1 MDLSNPFPSQLMAS
15 DTANSVQIKPET
27 DSDYNSDVS
36 GLLSTEDIQNA
47 CGQSA
52 SDAEDLLRNGIL
64 VETNKGVVCMSLKD
78 VLSTNA
84 NLSADD
90 FKLVA
95 NQLLSHEDVLP
106 QNETE
111 EVSSSSLKTSKSP
124 SYTVSTELKDFIT
137 NSDFD
142 STCDDLNQPSTSS
155 VLLKNFQNNEI
166 LLNSRYKFKSM
177 LEPLQSTS
185 TATSEA
191 VDTSE
196 ETDKEKNSSV
206 VQKRRGGWPKGRKR
220 KPELLNLPPK
230 APKTSYNIFLKERR
244 KLYKDK
250 LAFHEITRVVGNQW
264 SNLTLEEKQPYIERA
279 EEDKKR
285 YREELMV
292 YRRSDAYKLHLA
304 RKRKKRGLDNLM
316 SESDMDGTDD
326 VDDEDDNMLYCDSCD
341 QWFYNLHNK
350 REHLQSRQ
358 HQISMNKHLASSDNE
373 NKGNISS
380 VSFSTS
386 LDESSMDAPSTYPF
400 PAKKNVA
407 KGDNVHENMIR
418 LIRSVA
424 KREKEIDVLR
434 SRLEDA
440 KTLQSNFVTELNLQK
455 HKCRM
460 LQFNLA
466 NEIGRAHV

>member
-1 MDLSNPFPSQLMAS
+1 
-15 DTANSVQIKPET
+15 
-27 DSDYNSDVS
+27 
-36 GLLSTEDIQNA
+36 
-47 CGQSA
+47 
-52 SDAEDLLRNGIL
+52 
-64 VETNKGVVCMSLKD
+64 MSLKD

-424 KREKEIDVLR
+424 SKYTDTSPANNHVL
-434 SRLEDA
+434 SR
-440 KTLQSNFVTELNLQK
+440 
-455 HKCRM
+455 
-460 LQFNLA
+460 
-466 NEIGRAHV
+466 

>member
-1 MDLSNPFPSQLMAS
+1 MCKNKKVIIIYD
-15 DTANSVQIKPET
+15 D
-27 DSDYNSDVS
+27 
-36 GLLSTEDIQNA
+36 
-47 CGQSA
+47 CGFS
-52 SDAEDLLRNGIL
+52 
-64 VETNKGVVCMSLKD
+64 VVCMSLKD

-95 NQLLSHEDVLP
+95 NQLLSHETVPP
-106 QNETE
+106 QSQNKTE
-111 EVSSSSLKTSKSP
+111 ELKMLESP
-124 SYTVSTELKDFIT
+124 SYTVSSELKDFIT

-185 TATSEA
+185 TATSET

-196 ETDKEKNSSV
+196 ETDKEKNSLV

-264 SNLTLEEKQPYIERA
+264 SNLTLEEKKPYLERA
-279 EEDKKR
+279 EEDKNR
-285 YREELMV
+285 YREELLI
-292 YRRSDAYKLHLA
+292 YRRSDAYKLYLA

-326 VDDEDDNMLYCDSCD
+326 IDDEDDMLYCDSCD

-358 HQISMNKHLASSDNE
+358 HKITENKHLASSDSE

-386 LDESSMDAPSTYPF
+386 LDESSMDAPSTYRF
-400 PAKKNVA
+400 PAKENIA
-407 KGDNVHENMIR
+407 KVDNVHENMIQ

-424 KREKEIDVLR
+424 SKYSFCINR
-434 SRLEDA
+434 RLH
-440 KTLQSNFVTELNLQK
+440 KKCNL
-455 HKCRM
+455 
-460 LQFNLA
+460 
-466 NEIGRAHV
+466 